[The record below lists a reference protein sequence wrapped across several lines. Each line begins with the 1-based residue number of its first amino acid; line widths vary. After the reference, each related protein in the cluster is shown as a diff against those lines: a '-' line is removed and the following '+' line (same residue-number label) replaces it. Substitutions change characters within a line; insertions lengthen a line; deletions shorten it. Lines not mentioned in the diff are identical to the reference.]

1 MPLEPTQYIQKC
13 LQTSAE
19 LSVLK
24 TTDPQGKPFHKRLI
38 FSELERLTNKFQ
50 AGDRDERWLVMLG
63 MRGVGK
69 STLLHQTYRH
79 LTETLHVNQK
89 DILCFSMSDAFG
101 QLAVGLDK
109 TVQSFEDLRGTRLGS
124 ERTPIYLLV
133 DEAHHDPK
141 WAESAK
147 EIYERVPNVFLL
159 ITGSSALSL
168 QDDGD
173 LEADKARRVNWLHV
187 TPLKYVEFLL
197 LHDGVDFTDLS
208 GPVTQALFRSASG
221 SEVVGRLSSLRNRL
235 LEFQVHCDDL
245 KVRKYLTQ
253 GGLPYAIN
261 LPPVLAYDRII
272 RTTNAVIEKDL
283 TLLKRVRFE
292 SETIRKFPQLLT
304 LLATWENVSLD
315 KLAGSA
321 LNIEKPTL
329 IQMLD
334 ALRKCE
340 LIKSIKTHG
349 GVRIK
354 ATRPPRYVFG
364 STNVKAAFRWNVGA
378 QVITPADFGVLLEDL
393 MVQYFETGDPGQ
405 PIAVY
410 RRDGT
415 NEADFIL
422 ETPLKE
428 IIICEI
434 GFGRKTT
441 EQVRNTMNDKDVKA
455 KYGLTIADEPLGV
468 SPDGDIAIVPK
479 EYLLAC

>member
-1 MPLEPTQYIQKC
+1 
-13 LQTSAE
+13 
-19 LSVLK
+19 
-24 TTDPQGKPFHKRLI
+24 
-38 FSELERLTNKFQ
+38 
-50 AGDRDERWLVMLG
+50 MLG

-69 STLLHQTYRH
+69 STLLHQIYRH
-79 LTETLHVNQK
+79 LTEILHVNQK

-101 QLAVGLDK
+101 QLAVGLDDI
-109 TVQSFEDLRGTRLGS
+109 VRAFEIIRGSHLGS
-124 ERTPIYLLV
+124 EQTPVYLLV
-133 DEAHHDPK
+133 DEAHHDPE
-141 WAESAK
+141 WARSAK
-147 EIYERVPNVFLL
+147 ELYERAPNVFLL

-173 LEADKARRVNWLHV
+173 LDADKARRVNWLHV
-187 TPLKYVEFLL
+187 TPLKYVEYLL
-197 LHDGVDFTDLS
+197 LKEGIDFTDLS
-208 GPVTQALFRSASG
+208 EPVSQALFQSING
-221 SEVVGRLSSLRNRL
+221 NEVKARLDSLRNRL

-261 LPPVLAYDRII
+261 LPQVLAYDRII

-283 TLLKRVRFE
+283 TLLKNIKFE

-315 KLAGSA
+315 KLARSA
-321 LNIEKPTL
+321 LNIEKTTL

-334 ALRKCE
+334 ALKKCE

-354 ATRPPRYVFG
+354 MTRPPRYVFG
-364 STNVKAAFRWNVGA
+364 STNVKASFRWNVGV
-378 QVITPADFGVLLEDL
+378 QIITPADFGVLLEDL

-410 RRDGT
+410 RREGN

-422 ETPLKE
+422 ETPLGE
-428 IIICEI
+428 IIVCEI
-434 GFGRKTT
+434 SFGRKTT
-441 EQVRNTMNDKDVKA
+441 EQVRCTMNDKDVKA

-468 SPDGDIAIVPK
+468 SPDGNIVIVPK